1 VVVDP
6 TSAAVAAAAAAPLTC
21 SKCSEATLVGQDFHS
36 HILICGGLKPW
47 DISPSKRKRRKGGHG
62 GGLKSTV
69 RMIQKSGQ
77 SRDNTDTGSF
87 LILFFYR
94 LKVLSSEMDQA
105 ESRLIP

>member
-1 VVVDP
+1 M
-6 TSAAVAAAAAAPLTC
+6 TC
-21 SKCSEATLVGQDFHS
+21 SKCGEATLVGQDFHS

-87 LILFFYR
+87 AHPLFFPYVASVIFGSVLDFMLACLILALHFY
-94 LKVLSSEMDQA
+94 S
-105 ESRLIP
+105 

>member
-1 VVVDP
+1 M
-6 TSAAVAAAAAAPLTC
+6 TC
-21 SKCSEATLVGQDFHS
+21 SKCGEATLVGQDFHS

-87 LILFFYR
+87 LIHSKCTNF
-94 LKVLSSEMDQA
+94 SS
-105 ESRLIP
+105 